1 MKRYLTLKRLQ
12 NAGTLYQPG
21 SVVEL
26 SDADARWC
34 IDIGVIEPQPIAEGA
49 PRAYAGGPARAAPC
63 GAGAPRLRR
72 LRVALTWRSIDC
84 CAR

>member
-49 PRAYAGGPARAAPC
+49 PVPTPAAPLAQPPVAPARRGCAGC
-63 GAGAPRLRR
+63 G
-72 LRVALTWRSIDC
+72 WR
-84 CAR
+84 